1 MTQKYKQVIEE
12 IKKGKTFLVSSH
24 VNPEGDAVGSLL
36 SLALGLKEFKKDV
49 TAYLYDPVPKVFT
62 FLPFADKVINKI
74 DENKIY
80 DAVLVVDCG
89 QKDRLGEDFSK
100 IKNKGKLINI
110 DHHATNDCFGDI
122 NVIDADACAAGE
134 MVYDLLKEIPVAIT
148 RDIATSIY
156 TSIVTDTGSFRYSST
171 TPKVFNIAG
180 EMLKLGVDPW
190 DISQRVYESNPLSK
204 LKLLASVLNTLEVT
218 DGGKVASLVVTLD
231 MLNKANATKELADG
245 FVNYA
250 RTVEGVE
257 VGVLF
262 REAKPG
268 EYKISF
274 RSKGR
279 IDVAE
284 ISQGF
289 GGGGHINAA
298 GCNIK
303 GNLKDI
309 KEKVIQATA
318 KKIHETI
325 SDQQSVINRN

>member
-1 MTQKYKQVIEE
+1 MTKFKQVIDE

-24 VNPEGDAVGSLL
+24 VNPEGDAVGSTLA
-36 SLALGLKEFKKDV
+36 LALGLKELKKDV
-49 TAYLYDPVPKVFT
+49 TAYLYDPVPKVFE
-62 FLPFADKVINKI
+62 FLPFADKVVNRIS
-74 DENKIY
+74 EEKIY

-89 QKDRLGEDFSK
+89 QKDRLGEDFIK

-110 DHHATNDCFGDI
+110 DHHTTNDCFGDI

-134 MVYDLLKEIPVAIT
+134 MVYDLLKEIPVGIT
-148 RDIATSIY
+148 RDIATDIYASIL
-156 TSIVTDTGSFRYSST
+156 TDTGSFRYSSS
-171 TPKVFNIAG
+171 TPKAFRVAG
-180 EMLKLGVDPW
+180 EMVGLGVEPW
-190 DISQRVYESNPLSK
+190 DISQRIYESNPLNK

-218 DGGKVASLVVTLD
+218 SDGKVASLIVTLD

-250 RTVEGVE
+250 RTIEGVE

-289 GGGGHINAA
+289 GGGGHMNAA

-303 GNLKDI
+303 GNIKEI
-309 KEKVIQATA
+309 KEKILSETE
-318 KKIHETI
+318 KRIHAI
-325 SDQQSVINRN
+325 VSI